1 MLNEVSTATDVPAPY
16 AMSAADFER
25 EWRHV
30 LRPVEQYHQRLL
42 ARMGELQADSMRLD
56 KERQQKDATKTT
68 QMRAEI
74 QRLQRE
80 LQEVKRAETQRLKSE
95 FQTAKDAEIQRL
107 KSEFHLTQQT
117 EAQRLKTEFQRKE
130 EGMAVRQL
138 AQQDEMRRMHHEL
151 QCKDT
156 QLAQLQ
162 EITDSLKKAR
172 VSSKNTT
179 EVWEALATD
188 KECTLCLGD
197 VLLQQCDIL
206 QCCNG
211 HLICSDCAAT
221 LPSDQRHCLTCFD
234 PGPLVKN
241 AFAMNLR
248 TVLAEGHEADV
259 SKLENDGRHPCGEPG
274 CDAMVRLRNYQG
286 ELRFVRCLRH
296 RSNNEGLPCQK
307 KVDGFRCGQPGTWR
321 SRGPI
326 AYCWE
331 HLHMDAAG
339 SP

>member
-1 MLNEVSTATDVPAPY
+1 MSLTTPWGFPLLNEVSTATDAPQSLPAPY
-16 AMSAADFER
+16 AMSVADFER

-30 LRPVEQYHQRLL
+30 LKPVEQYHERLL
-42 ARMGELQADSMRLD
+42 ARMGEL
-56 KERQQKDATKTT
+56 RQQKDDTKTP
-68 QMRAEI
+68 QMQAQIRH
-74 QRLQRE
+74 LQSE
-80 LQEVKRAETQRLKSE
+80 LQAVKRAEAQRLKFE
-95 FQTAKDAEIQRL
+95 FQAAKETEI
-107 KSEFHLTQQT
+107 
-117 EAQRLKTEFQRKE
+117 QRLKTEFQ
-130 EGMAVRQL
+130 L
-138 AQQDEMRRMHHEL
+138 AQQTEAQQGEMQRLHHEL

-156 QLAQLQ
+156 QLAQQQ
-162 EITDSLKKAR
+162 EIINDMKKAR

-248 TVLAEGHEADV
+248 TVLAEGHEADIF
-259 SKLENDGRHPCGEPG
+259 KLETDGRHPCGEPG
-274 CDAMVRLRNYQG
+274 CNAMVRLRNYQG

-296 RSNNEGLPCQK
+296 RPNNEGLPCQK

-331 HLHMDAAG
+331 HLRMDAAG

>member
-1 MLNEVSTATDVPAPY
+1 MSLTTPWGFPLLNEVPTATDVPAPY

-30 LRPVEQYHQRLL
+30 LRPVEQYHERLL
-42 ARMGELQADSMRLD
+42 ARMGELQAESLRQDT
-56 KERQQKDATKTT
+56 ERQQKDDTKTA
-68 QMRAEI
+68 QIRK
-74 QRLQRE
+74 LQRE
-80 LQEVKRAETQRLKSE
+80 LEEVKRAKSE
-95 FQTAKDAEIQRL
+95 FQAAKDA
-107 KSEFHLTQQT
+107 
-117 EAQRLKTEFQRKE
+117 EAQRLKAEFQRKE

-138 AQQDEMRRMHHEL
+138 AQQDEMRRLHHEL
-151 QCKDT
+151 QSKDT

-162 EITDSLKKAR
+162 EIIDGLKKAR

-259 SKLENDGRHPCGEPG
+259 SKLENDGRQPCGEPG

-331 HLHMDAAG
+331 HLRMDAAG

>member
-1 MLNEVSTATDVPAPY
+1 MSLTTPWGFPLLNEVSTATDVPAPY

-42 ARMGELQADSMRLD
+42 ARMSELQAESLRLD
-56 KERQQKDATKTT
+56 TQRQQKDDTKTA
-68 QMRAEI
+68 QIRN
-74 QRLQRE
+74 LQRE
-80 LQEVKRAETQRLKSE
+80 LQEVKRVKSE
-95 FQTAKDAEIQRL
+95 FQAAKDAEA
-107 KSEFHLTQQT
+107 H
-117 EAQRLKTEFQRKE
+117 RLKTEFQRKE

-138 AQQDEMRRMHHEL
+138 AQQDEMRRLHHEL
-151 QCKDT
+151 QSKDT
-156 QLAQLQ
+156 QLAQQQ
-162 EITDSLKKAR
+162 EIINDMKKAR

-248 TVLAEGHEADV
+248 TVLAEGHEADIF
-259 SKLENDGRHPCGEPG
+259 KLEPDGRHPCGEPG

-296 RSNNEGLPCQK
+296 RPNNEGLPCQK

-331 HLHMDAAG
+331 HLRMDAAG

>member
-1 MLNEVSTATDVPAPY
+1 MSLTTPWGFPLLNEVSTATDVPAPY

-30 LRPVEQYHQRLL
+30 LRPVEQYHERLL
-42 ARMGELQADSMRLD
+42 ARMGELQAESLRQDT
-56 KERQQKDATKTT
+56 ERQQKDDTKTA
-68 QMRAEI
+68 QIRK
-74 QRLQRE
+74 LQRE
-80 LQEVKRAETQRLKSE
+80 LEEVKRAKSE
-95 FQTAKDAEIQRL
+95 FQAAKDA
-107 KSEFHLTQQT
+107 
-117 EAQRLKTEFQRKE
+117 EAQRLKAEFQRKE

-138 AQQDEMRRMHHEL
+138 AQQDEMRRLHHEL
-151 QCKDT
+151 QSKDT

-162 EITDSLKKAR
+162 EIIDGLKKAR

-259 SKLENDGRHPCGEPG
+259 SKLENDGRQPCGEPG

-331 HLHMDAAG
+331 HLRMDAAG

>member
-1 MLNEVSTATDVPAPY
+1 MSLTTPWGFPLLNEVSTATDVPAPY
-16 AMSAADFER
+16 VMSAADFER

-30 LRPVEQYHQRLL
+30 LRPVEQYHERLL
-42 ARMGELQADSMRLD
+42 ARMGELQAESLRMNT
-56 KERQQKDATKTT
+56 ERQQKDDTKTA
-68 QMRAEI
+68 QIRN
-74 QRLQRE
+74 LQRE
-80 LQEVKRAETQRLKSE
+80 LQEVKRAKSE
-95 FQTAKDAEIQRL
+95 FQAAKDA
-107 KSEFHLTQQT
+107 
-117 EAQRLKTEFQRKE
+117 EAQRLKAEFQRKE
-130 EGMAVRQL
+130 EGMVVRQL
-138 AQQDEMRRMHHEL
+138 AQQDEMRRLHHEL
-151 QCKDT
+151 HCKDT

-162 EITDSLKKAR
+162 EIIDGLKKTR

-248 TVLAEGHEADV
+248 TALAEGHEADV

-307 KVDGFRCGQPGTWR
+307 KMDGFRCGKPGSWR

-331 HLHMDAAG
+331 HLRMDADE

>member
-1 MLNEVSTATDVPAPY
+1 MSLTTPWGFPLLNEVSTATDVPAPY

-30 LRPVEQYHQRLL
+30 LKPVEQYHQRLL
-42 ARMGELQADSMRLD
+42 ARMGELQAESLRVNT
-56 KERQQKDATKTT
+56 ERQQNDDTKTA
-68 QMRAEI
+68 QIRN
-74 QRLQRE
+74 LQRE
-80 LQEVKRAETQRLKSE
+80 LQEVKRAKSE
-95 FQTAKDAEIQRL
+95 FQAAKDA
-107 KSEFHLTQQT
+107 

-138 AQQDEMRRMHHEL
+138 AQQDEMRRLHHEL
-151 QCKDT
+151 QSKDT

-162 EITDSLKKAR
+162 EIINGMKKAP

-221 LPSDQRHCLTCFD
+221 LPSDQQHCLTCFD

-248 TVLAEGHEADV
+248 TVLAEGHEAEV
-259 SKLENDGRHPCGEPG
+259 LKLETDSRHPCGEPG

-331 HLHMDAAG
+331 HLRMDAAE

>member
-1 MLNEVSTATDVPAPY
+1 MLNEVPTATDVPAPY
-16 AMSAADFER
+16 AMSAADFQR

-30 LRPVEQYHQRLL
+30 LRPVEQYHERLL
-42 ARMGELQADSMRLD
+42 ARMGELQAESLRQDT
-56 KERQQKDATKTT
+56 ERQQKDDTKSAKI
-68 QMRAEI
+68 RK
-74 QRLQRE
+74 LQRE
-80 LQEVKRAETQRLKSE
+80 LEEVKRAKSE
-95 FQTAKDAEIQRL
+95 FQAAKDA
-107 KSEFHLTQQT
+107 
-117 EAQRLKTEFQRKE
+117 EAQRLKAEIQRKE

-138 AQQDEMRRMHHEL
+138 AQQDEMRRLHHEL

-162 EITDSLKKAR
+162 EIIDSLKKTR

-259 SKLENDGRHPCGEPG
+259 SKLENDGRQPCGEPG

-307 KVDGFRCGQPGTWR
+307 KVDGFRCGQPGSWR
-321 SRGPI
+321 SRGPL

-331 HLHMDAAG
+331 HLRMDAAG